1 MIGLPWDQ
9 RLARWLV
16 RPLAGVPAVHP
27 NHITTASLF
36 LALGAGLLFAR
47 GDRGAGLWG
56 AALFALARFVDHA
69 DGELA
74 RLTGRSS
81 RLGYY
86 YDFAVGGL
94 SSGAL
99 FLGIGVGLGSGG
111 WTDWPVLLGM
121 LAAVSGLAATAFGI
135 AVEAAPGPRAPLYPS
150 AGGFE
155 LEDGIYLIVPFTWL
169 GWLGPFFVLSSIGQ
183 VIFCLAMLGRLRA
196 ARRA

>member
-1 MIGLPWDQ
+1 
-9 RLARWLV
+9 
-16 RPLAGVPAVHP
+16 
-27 NHITTASLF
+27 
-36 LALGAGLLFAR
+36 LLFSR
-47 GDRGAGLWG
+47 GDRGAALWG

-94 SSGAL
+94 STAAL
-99 FLGIGVGLGSGG
+99 FVGLGVGLGTGSVG
-111 WTDWPVLLGM
+111 DWPVLLGM
-121 LAAVSGLAATAFGI
+121 LGALAALGGTALGL
-135 AVEAAPGPRAPLYPS
+135 AVEAAPGPHGALYPS
-150 AGGFE
+150 AAGFE

-169 GWLGPFFVLSSIGQ
+169 GWLGAFFVLSCVGQ
-183 VIFCLAMLGRLRA
+183 LIFCLATLGRLRA